1 MPRPT
6 TLWTALVWLGLSW
19 TPGYAQDQSQDLSQP
34 QTPPSLGDIARQ
46 ARKDKEK
53 NSNKPKTIITD
64 DTLSASKSLS
74 GLVDLGSSQS
84 VGDSAAMS
92 KALSRLEE
100 AESELNKLDMLDRA
114 TLAKAVLMDN
124 DVAFPNRRNWEDRLY
139 YEKQHY
145 VSHEREL
152 IVEVKK
158 TAAQVESWK
167 ASQGGKKLDSNDP
180 RVQQLKSRV
189 AEIIQDALRTEQD
202 YRAVVMEGWD
212 LAKQAKH

>member
-34 QTPPSLGDIARQ
+34 QTPRSLGDIARQ

-64 DTLSASKSLS
+64 DTLSAGKSLS
-74 GLVDLGSSQS
+74 GLGDLGSSQS

-100 AESELNKLDMLDRA
+100 AESELNKLDTLDRA

-158 TAAQVESWK
+158 TAEQVESWK

>member
-1 MPRPT
+1 MQRPAT
-6 TLWTALVWLGLSW
+6 FWAGVLCLGLSW
-19 TPGYAQDQSQDLSQP
+19 TPGYAQDPS
-34 QTPPSLGDIARQ
+34 PSLGDIARQ
-46 ARKDKEK
+46 ARKDREK
-53 NSNKPKTIITD
+53 NANKPKTIITED
-64 DTLSASKSLS
+64 ALASSKSLS
-74 GLVDLGSSQS
+74 RLGDLGSTQPA
-84 VGDSAAMS
+84 GDGAALS

-100 AESELNKLDMLDRA
+100 AESQLNKLDALDRA

-124 DVAFPNRRNWEDRLY
+124 DVDFPRRRNWEDRLY
-139 YEKQHY
+139 TEKQHY

-158 TAAQVESWK
+158 AAAQVESWK
-167 ASQGGKKLDSNDP
+167 ASQDGQKLDPNDP

-212 LAKQAKH
+212 LAKQARH